1 MRHILLHHHI
11 FKNAG
16 TTLDFALWRN
26 FDERYVAFHPN
37 DSDSDGIVYGAQ
49 IRDFLRVHPET
60 VGLTSH
66 HFHLQQFRENEG
78 REFAA
83 EFRFYSL
90 ALFRHPI
97 DRIIS
102 MYDFYRSGG
111 AGDAE
116 QAALVERLTV
126 GDWVEWMMDNKP
138 HLVNDVQVG
147 LLSRNGHYVGPPAAS
162 DLQRA
167 KERLEHLALTG
178 QTERFDD
185 VCIAGEFY
193 LQSTFGKLD
202 LAYVSEN
209 VSRVRT
215 GGKSR
220 IDRLASLGVKVFD
233 RLRRFNALDLEL
245 WEFAGIELDRR
256 LALLDDLGARRSEF
270 AERKTRLEKFV
281 KITRAEEEAA
291 KKNGTLAGIDY
302 DRLRAPAYLEKNGV
316 KSLT

>member
-1 MRHILLHHHI
+1 
-11 FKNAG
+11 
-16 TTLDFALWRN
+16 
-26 FDERYVAFHPN
+26 
-37 DSDSDGIVYGAQ
+37 
-49 IRDFLRVHPET
+49 
-60 VGLTSH
+60 
-66 HFHLQQFRENEG
+66 
-78 REFAA
+78 
-83 EFRFYSL
+83 
-90 ALFRHPI
+90 
-97 DRIIS
+97 
-102 MYDFYRSGG
+102 
-111 AGDAE
+111 
-116 QAALVERLTV
+116 
-126 GDWVEWMMDNKP
+126 MDNKP